1 MSLGKNIRRVR
12 KSKGWSLQ
20 ALASRSG
27 VSRSMLSMIE
37 RKEKNPTV
45 QVAKQIAGALDVS
58 LSQLLDE
65 DEKPVYNL
73 TKKDMR
79 LVYRDDKTGFERQL
93 LSMARGVELVFNIL
107 PKGETA
113 GSFPPFKKGV
123 IEHVIVTKGEL
134 EAKFQEH
141 SIELKEGDALCF
153 DADVPH
159 FFRNIG
165 SDVCTY
171 YLVVDSNAMYL

>member
-1 MSLGKNIRRVR
+1 
-12 KSKGWSLQ
+12 
-20 ALASRSG
+20 
-27 VSRSMLSMIE
+27 MIKRDLKDSFYRWLE
-37 RKEKNPTV
+37 GLNWFLIFCRKEK
-45 QVAKQIAGALDVS
+45 
-58 LSQLLDE
+58 
-65 DEKPVYNL
+65 
-73 TKKDMR
+73 R
-79 LVYRDDKTGFERQL
+79 LV
-93 LSMARGVELVFNIL
+93 LSPL
-107 PKGETA
+107 
-113 GSFPPFKKGV
+113 FKKGV

>member
-65 DEKPVYNL
+65 E
-73 TKKDMR
+73 
-79 LVYRDDKTGFERQL
+79 
-93 LSMARGVELVFNIL
+93 
-107 PKGETA
+107 
-113 GSFPPFKKGV
+113 
-123 IEHVIVTKGEL
+123 
-134 EAKFQEH
+134 
-141 SIELKEGDALCF
+141 
-153 DADVPH
+153 
-159 FFRNIG
+159 
-165 SDVCTY
+165 
-171 YLVVDSNAMYL
+171 